1 MEQSIY
7 SRRRFNVLFFLSD
20 NGEYKNV
27 SDDDFDDNDNDI
39 DYN

>member
-1 MEQSIY
+1 MEQFIH

-27 SDDDFDDNDNDI
+27 SEDDFDDNDNDI
-39 DYN
+39 DNK

>member
-1 MEQSIY
+1 MEQFIH

-27 SDDDFDDNDNDI
+27 SEDDFDDNDNDI
-39 DYN
+39 DNN